1 MATNPPFE
9 VFKYG
14 SLSRGLNWLRDNLRP
29 RTLAMALGIILL
41 ALLAFNYYVFASVDP
56 ASLEPQVILNILIAD
71 FVIGLVLAAIIGW
84 RLIQIWIARRSG
96 SAGSKL
102 HARIVAMFGAL
113 AVTPAIVVAIF
124 SAILFNMGIESWFSN
139 RVTTAVTNS
148 EEIARSYFQANV
160 KSIEHEIK
168 IMATELGALQQR
180 RELTAMPDAVYL
192 EGVKDIIRARGIEG
206 NLAAIY
212 MLSPGISD
220 PLASFEWQ
228 VKDVPLPTREEFD
241 EASKYDIFLLQSD
254 DKTQIQALYKVGEN
268 QYFFFVRLIDPKVL
282 EYQLATVE
290 AVSQFRQAE
299 SNRFGIQMTFLLA
312 YVVVALLLLLTA
324 IWFGIWA
331 ANRLVLPIGRLVG
344 AAEQVSDGN
353 LGVRVEVADNDDE
366 ISTLGRSFNRMTG
379 QLQSQRNEL
388 MEANRQFDDRRRFTE
403 AVLSGVSAGV
413 VGLDAHGRVNIANR
427 SAYELLDASPDTLIG
442 RLFVNEVPEMA
453 PLIKQAMNP
462 VLVGRNQVRGQIE
475 LEREGTKHT
484 VNVRVSSEISDNDT
498 MGFVVT
504 FDEITDLVVAQRT
517 AAWADVARRIAHEI
531 KNPLTPIQLSAERLK
546 RKYAKEIESD
556 PAVFEQCTDTIIRQ
570 VGDIGRMVDEFSSFA
585 RMPEPVMQMANF
597 SQIVRDAI
605 FLQKVANSD
614 IHYQLDMEGGTIS
627 AYCDDRLIAQALINV
642 LKNAAEAVHGRKS
655 LSDTPAGFEGHIHVS
670 VRDHEGVIIVEIID
684 NGCGLPH
691 ENRHRLTEPYMTTR
705 QKGTGLGLAIVRK
718 VLEDHRGDLFLDDAP
733 EREDMPYAERGTIVR
748 MVLPKEAPSVSGE
761 EEGTPEISDDNAHTV
776 AEAGE

>member
-1 MATNPPFE
+1 MATSPPFE

-14 SLSRGLNWLRDNLRP
+14 GLSRGLSWLRDNLRP
-29 RTLAMALGIILL
+29 RTLAMILGTVLL
-41 ALLAFNYYVFASVDP
+41 ILLAFNYYVFASVDP

-71 FVIGLVLAAIIGW
+71 FVVGLILAAIIGW

-192 EGVKDIIRARGIEG
+192 EGVKDVIRARGIEG

-212 MLSPGISD
+212 MLSPNIPE

-228 VKDVPLPTREEFD
+228 VKEVPLPTQEEFE

-282 EYQLATVE
+282 EYQMATVE

-366 ISTLGRSFNRMTG
+366 VSTLGRSFNRMTG

-388 MEANRQFDDRRRFTE
+388 MEANRQFDERRRFTE
-403 AVLSGVSAGV
+403 AVLAGVSAGV

-442 RLFVNEVPEMA
+442 RLFVNEVPEMT
-453 PLIKQAMNP
+453 PLIKQAMSP
-462 VLVGRNQVRGQIE
+462 SLVGRNQIRGQIE
-475 LEREGTKHT
+475 LERDGRKHT
-484 VNVRVSSEISDNDT
+484 VNVRVSSEASPDDT

-546 RKYAKEIESD
+546 RKYAKEITTD
-556 PAVFEQCTDTIIRQ
+556 PKVFEQCTDTIIRQ

-585 RMPEPVMQMANF
+585 RMPEPVMQIANF
-597 SQIVRDAI
+597 SQIVKDAI
-605 FLQKVANSD
+605 FLQKVGNSD
-614 IHYQLDMEGGTIS
+614 IRYKLDMPDAAIA

-642 LKNAAEAVHGRKS
+642 LKNAAEAVNGRKA
-655 LSDTPAGFEGHIHVS
+655 LPDTPDNFEGHIHVS
-670 VRDHEGVIIVEIID
+670 VRDHEGVVIVEVVD
-684 NGCGLPH
+684 NGCGLPQ

-718 VLEDHRGDLFLDDAP
+718 VLEDHNGDLFLDDAP
-733 EREDMPYAERGTIVR
+733 AREDMPHAERGTIVR
-748 MVLPKEAPSVSGE
+748 MVLPKEAPSASGDG
-761 EEGTPEISDDNAHTV
+761 EGAPETIDDNPHTV